1 MNKITETLN
10 QVQTKAIY
18 IVNVNNFIKI
28 WSRRSYEIWL
38 LISSVWK
45 KKSAG
50 HNVDKRPTGLNGRLS
65 AIA

>member
-45 KKSAG
+45 KKNLPGTMSTRGPQALT
-50 HNVDKRPTGLNGRLS
+50 VALVP
-65 AIA
+65 